1 VGGGGAER
9 LMCGGSWFSAWNP
22 VSWDIERN
30 DDWEEA
36 VGRDRKDSTVSA
48 TNPVVL
54 TECMRDGEI
63 IECIELLVFS
73 RLVITLR
80 PLCFW
85 VRFSRSE
92 HDLKVLEEC
101 MLFFEDILREAPR
114 LRGAHDLDDAK
125 VRGF

>member
-1 VGGGGAER
+1 VWGELGFG
-9 LMCGGSWFSAWNP
+9 WNP

-73 RLVITLR
+73 RLVITHR

-85 VRFSRSE
+85 VRFSG
-92 HDLKVLEEC
+92 KQA
-101 MLFFEDILREAPR
+101 I
-114 LRGAHDLDDAK
+114 GT
-125 VRGF
+125 